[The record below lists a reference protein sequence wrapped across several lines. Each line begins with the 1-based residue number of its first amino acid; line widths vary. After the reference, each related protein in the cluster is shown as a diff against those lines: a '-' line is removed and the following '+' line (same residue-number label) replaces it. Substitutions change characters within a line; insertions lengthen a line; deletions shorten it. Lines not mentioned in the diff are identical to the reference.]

1 MNDELNY
8 GARALRAGAAGYL
21 MKSHRLD
28 ELIHALRTI
37 ASGERYVSPALAA
50 NLISTGLHAH
60 ADFAKPAALATL
72 SDREIQVLRLIGRG
86 YTTAAIAKE
95 LNIAAKT
102 VGAHREN
109 LKNKLS
115 AGNSASLIQKAVQ
128 LVEQRVL

>member
-1 MNDELNY
+1 MDGGNDGIELIRRIRDERPSIRVLVYSMNDELNY

-86 YTTAAIAKE
+86 YTTAAISKE

-102 VGAHREN
+102 VGAHR
-109 LKNKLS
+109 
-115 AGNSASLIQKAVQ
+115 
-128 LVEQRVL
+128 